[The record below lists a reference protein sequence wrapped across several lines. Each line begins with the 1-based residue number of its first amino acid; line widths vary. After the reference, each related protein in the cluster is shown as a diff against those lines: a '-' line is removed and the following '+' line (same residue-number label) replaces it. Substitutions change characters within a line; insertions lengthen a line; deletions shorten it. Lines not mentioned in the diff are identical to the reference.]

1 MDEKKRIARL
11 LDKPLTRRQQ
21 KFVMEIV
28 SNDGLITAREAA
40 IRAGYPVSSA
50 HARAHELMNP
60 NLCPHTA
67 REIQRYRDELD
78 EKYEVG
84 YKRHVRDLQVL
95 RDKCV
100 ENNAWSAAVMAE
112 RLRGM
117 AQGGIYVNK
126 SEVRTG
132 TIEAMSVE
140 DVEREL
146 EKIRQGF
153 EKSTINITPIEIL
166 EQGAESG
173 AEEQGSRSVE
183 DIEGGL
189 AEDEVP
195 QD

>member
-78 EKYEVG
+78 ERYEVG
-84 YKRHVRDLQVL
+84 YKRHIRDLQVL

-100 ENNAWSAAVMAE
+100 ENNAWSAAVQAE

-132 TIEAMSVE
+132 AIDAMSVE

-146 EKIRQGF
+146 ERIRQGY
-153 EKSTINITPIEIL
+153 EKSVIDITPTEIS
-166 EQGAESG
+166 EQGAANG
-173 AEEQGSRSVE
+173 DEQGSGIMESFE
-183 DIEGGL
+183 PGIE
-189 AEDEVP
+189 EDEDP
-195 QD
+195 EN

>member
-21 KFVMEIV
+21 KFVMELV

-60 NLCPHTA
+60 NICPNAA
-67 REIQRYRDELD
+67 REIERYRTELD

-100 ENNAWSAAVMAE
+100 ENKAWSAAVMAE

-132 TIEAMSVE
+132 AIDAMSVE

-146 EKIRQGF
+146 EKYRQGY
-153 EKSTINITPIEIL
+153 EKSVINITPEKEP
-166 EQGAESG
+166 EQSAESG
-173 AEEQGSRSVE
+173 AEEQGSGALE
-183 DIEGGL
+183 ALEGGPT
-189 AEDEVP
+189 EDEDP
-195 QD
+195 ED

>member
-21 KFVMEIV
+21 KFVMELV

-40 IRAGYPVSSA
+40 IRSGFAPGSS
-50 HARAHELMNP
+50 HSRAHEMMNP
-60 NLCPHTA
+60 NICPHVA
-67 REIQRYRDELD
+67 REIERYRAELD

-100 ENNAWSAAVMAE
+100 ENNAWSAAVQAE

-132 TIEAMSVE
+132 AIESLSREQVE
-140 DVEREL
+140 AEL

-153 EKSTINITPIEIL
+153 EKSVIDITPTEIE
-166 EQGAESG
+166 EQSAESG
-173 AEEQGSRSVE
+173 DEPGSGPLE
-183 DIEGGL
+183 DTEAGL
-189 AEDEVP
+189 TEDED
-195 QD
+195 QED

>member
-21 KFVMEIV
+21 RFVMEVV
-28 SNDGLITAREAA
+28 SHDGLQTARESAVK
-40 IRAGYPVSSA
+40 AGYPVSSA
-50 HARAHELMNP
+50 HARAHELQNP
-60 NLCPHTA
+60 NICPHVA
-67 REIQRYRDELD
+67 REIERYRDELD
-78 EKYEVG
+78 AKYEVG
-84 YKRHVRDLQVL
+84 YKRHVRDLQIL
-95 RDKCV
+95 RDQAV
-100 ENNAWSAAVMAE
+100 ANGAWSAAVMAE

-153 EKSTINITPIEIL
+153 ERSVIDITPTEVHERSTGVGDEVPGGRAL
-166 EQGAESG
+166 EAP
-173 AEEQGSRSVE
+173 
-183 DIEGGL
+183 EGGL
-189 AEDEVP
+189 AEDENET
-195 QD
+195 D

>member
-78 EKYEVG
+78 ERYEVG
-84 YKRHVRDLQVL
+84 YKRHIRDLQVL

-100 ENNAWSAAVMAE
+100 ENNAWSAAVQAE

-132 TIEAMSVE
+132 AIDAMSVE

-146 EKIRQGF
+146 ERIRQGY
-153 EKSTINITPIEIL
+153 EKSVIDITPTEIS
-166 EQGAESG
+166 EQGAENGDEPGSG
-173 AEEQGSRSVE
+173 IMESFEPGVE
-183 DIEGGL
+183 
-189 AEDEVP
+189 EDEDP
-195 QD
+195 ED

>member
-21 KFVMEIV
+21 KFVMELV

-40 IRAGYPVSSA
+40 IRSGFAPGSS
-50 HARAHELMNP
+50 HSRAHEMMNP
-60 NLCPHTA
+60 NICPHVA
-67 REIQRYRDELD
+67 REIERYRNELD

-84 YKRHVRDLQVL
+84 YKRHIRDLQVL

-100 ENNAWSAAVMAE
+100 ENSAWSAAVQAE

-132 TIEAMSVE
+132 AIESLSREQVE
-140 DVEREL
+140 AEL

-153 EKSTINITPIEIL
+153 EKSVIDITPTEIE
-166 EQGAESG
+166 EQSAESG
-173 AEEQGSRSVE
+173 DEPGSGPLE
-183 DIEGGL
+183 DTEAGL
-189 AEDEVP
+189 TEDED
-195 QD
+195 QED

>member
-21 KFVMEIV
+21 KFVMELV

-40 IRAGYPVSSA
+40 IRSGFAPGSS
-50 HARAHELMNP
+50 HSRAHEMMNP
-60 NLCPHTA
+60 NICPHVA
-67 REIQRYRDELD
+67 REIERYRTELD

-100 ENNAWSAAVMAE
+100 ENNAWSAAVQAE

-132 TIEAMSVE
+132 AIESLSREQVE
-140 DVEREL
+140 AEL

-153 EKSTINITPIEIL
+153 EESVIDITPTEIE
-166 EQGAESG
+166 EQSAESG
-173 AEEQGSRSVE
+173 DEPGSGSVE
-183 DIEGGL
+183 TLEAGL
-189 AEDEVP
+189 TEDEDAP
-195 QD
+195 D

>member
-40 IRAGYPVSSA
+40 IRSGYPVSSA
-50 HARAHELMNP
+50 HARAHELQNP
-60 NLCPHTA
+60 NICPHVA
-67 REIQRYRDELD
+67 KEIDRYRAELD
-78 EKYEVG
+78 LKYEVG

-95 RDKCV
+95 RQQCV
-100 ENNAWSAAVMAE
+100 ENGAWSAAVMAE

-126 SEVRTG
+126 SELRTG
-132 TIEAMSVE
+132 AIESLSREQVE
-140 DVEREL
+140 AEL

-153 EKSTINITPIEIL
+153 EKSTINITPIEI
-166 EQGAESG
+166 
-173 AEEQGSRSVE
+173 EEQGSESSFDE
-183 DIEGGL
+183 PGGGTLEALEAGL
-189 AEDEVP
+189 AEDENP

>member
-40 IRAGYPVSSA
+40 IRSGYPVSSA
-50 HARAHELMNP
+50 HARAHELQNP
-60 NLCPHTA
+60 NICPHVA
-67 REIQRYRDELD
+67 REIERYRNELD

-100 ENNAWSAAVMAE
+100 ENKAWSAAVMAE

-117 AQGGIYVNK
+117 AQGVIYVNK
-126 SEVRTG
+126 SELRTG
-132 TIEAMSVE
+132 AIESLSLEQVE
-140 DVEREL
+140 AEL
-146 EKIRQGF
+146 EKYRQGF
-153 EKSTINITPIEIL
+153 EKSTINITPIEIT
-166 EQGAESG
+166 EQSAESG
-173 AEEQGSRSVE
+173 AEEQGGGALE
-183 DIEGGL
+183 DIEAGF
-189 AEDEVP
+189 AEDEDP

>member
-21 KFVMEIV
+21 KFVMELV

-78 EKYEVG
+78 ERYEVG
-84 YKRHVRDLQVL
+84 YKRHIRDLQVL

-100 ENNAWSAAVMAE
+100 ENNAWSAAVQAE

-132 TIEAMSVE
+132 AIDAMSVE

-146 EKIRQGF
+146 ERIRQGY
-153 EKSTINITPIEIL
+153 EKSVIDITPTEIS
-166 EQGAESG
+166 EQGAANG
-173 AEEQGSRSVE
+173 DEQGSGIMESFE
-183 DIEGGL
+183 PGIE
-189 AEDEVP
+189 EDEDP
-195 QD
+195 EN

>member
-21 KFVMEIV
+21 KFVMELV

-40 IRAGYPVSSA
+40 IRSGFAPGSS
-50 HARAHELMNP
+50 HSRAHEMMNP
-60 NLCPHTA
+60 NICPHVA
-67 REIQRYRDELD
+67 REIERYRTELD

-100 ENNAWSAAVMAE
+100 ENNAWSAAVQAE

-132 TIEAMSVE
+132 AIESLSREQVE
-140 DVEREL
+140 AEL

-153 EKSTINITPIEIL
+153 EKSVIDITPTEIE
-166 EQGAESG
+166 EQSAESG
-173 AEEQGSRSVE
+173 DEPGSGPLE
-183 DIEGGL
+183 DTEAGL
-189 AEDEVP
+189 TEDED
-195 QD
+195 QED

>member
-40 IRAGYPVSSA
+40 IRSGYPVSSA
-50 HARAHELMNP
+50 HARAHELQNP
-60 NLCPHTA
+60 NICPHVA
-67 REIQRYRDELD
+67 REIERYRNELD

-100 ENNAWSAAVMAE
+100 ENKAWSAAVMAE

-126 SEVRTG
+126 SELRTG
-132 TIEAMSVE
+132 AIESLSLEQVE
-140 DVEREL
+140 AEL
-146 EKIRQGF
+146 EKYRQGF
-153 EKSTINITPIEIL
+153 EKSTINITPIEIT
-166 EQGAESG
+166 EQSAESG
-173 AEEQGSRSVE
+173 AEEQGSGSLE
-183 DIEGGL
+183 EIERGI
-189 AEDEVP
+189 AEDEDP

>member
-21 KFVMEIV
+21 KFVMEVV
-28 SNDGLITAREAA
+28 SNDGLQTARESAVK
-40 IRAGYPVSSA
+40 AGYPVSSA
-50 HARAHELMNP
+50 HARAHELQNP
-60 NLCPHTA
+60 NICPHVA
-67 REIQRYRDELD
+67 REIERYRAELD

-100 ENNAWSAAVMAE
+100 ENNAWSAAVQAE

-132 TIEAMSVE
+132 AIDAMSVE

-153 EKSTINITPIEIL
+153 EKSIVDITPIEIT
-166 EQGAESG
+166 EQSAESG
-173 AEEQGSRSVE
+173 AEEPGSGPLE
-183 DIEGGL
+183 DTEAGL
-189 AEDEVP
+189 TEDED
-195 QD
+195 QED

>member
-21 KFVMEIV
+21 KFVMEVV
-28 SNDGLITAREAA
+28 SNDGLQTARESAVK
-40 IRAGYPVSSA
+40 AGYPVSSA
-50 HARAHELMNP
+50 HARAHELQNP
-60 NLCPHTA
+60 NICPHVA
-67 REIQRYRDELD
+67 REIERYRAELD

-84 YKRHVRDLQVL
+84 YKRHIRDLQVL
-95 RDKCV
+95 RDRCV
-100 ENNAWSAAVMAE
+100 ENNAWSAAVQAE

-132 TIEAMSVE
+132 AIDAMSVE

-153 EKSTINITPIEIL
+153 EKSTINITPTEIE
-166 EQGAESG
+166 EQSAESG
-173 AEEQGSRSVE
+173 DEPGSGSVE
-183 DIEGGL
+183 ALEGGL
-189 AEDEVP
+189 EADEDAP
-195 QD
+195 D

>member
-1 MDEKKRIARL
+1 MDEEKRIARL

-21 KFVMEIV
+21 KFVMELV

-50 HARAHELMNP
+50 HARAHELQNP

-67 REIQRYRDELD
+67 REIERYRAELD

-100 ENNAWSAAVMAE
+100 ENKAWSAAVMAE

-117 AQGGIYVNK
+117 AQGGIYVAK

-132 TIEAMSVE
+132 SIDAMTPQQVTK
-140 DVEREL
+140 EL
-146 EKIRQGF
+146 KEYEQLY
-153 EKSTINITPIEIL
+153 EKSVINITPEKEP
-166 EQGAESG
+166 EQSAESG
-173 AEEQGSRSVE
+173 DEPGSGPLE
-183 DIEGGL
+183 TLEAGL
-189 AEDEVP
+189 TEDEDP
-195 QD
+195 ED

>member
-21 KFVMEIV
+21 KFVMELV

-40 IRAGYPVSSA
+40 IRSGFAPGSS
-50 HARAHELMNP
+50 HSRAHEMMNP
-60 NLCPHTA
+60 NICPHVA
-67 REIQRYRDELD
+67 REIERYRAELD

-100 ENNAWSAAVMAE
+100 ENNAWSAAVQAE

-132 TIEAMSVE
+132 AIESLSREQVE
-140 DVEREL
+140 AEL

-153 EKSTINITPIEIL
+153 EESVIDITPTEIE
-166 EQGAESG
+166 EQSSESG
-173 AEEQGSRSVE
+173 DEPGSGSVE
-183 DIEGGL
+183 TLEAGL
-189 AEDEVP
+189 TEDEDAP
-195 QD
+195 D

>member
-78 EKYEVG
+78 ERYEVG
-84 YKRHVRDLQVL
+84 YKRHIRDLQVL

-100 ENNAWSAAVMAE
+100 ENNAWSAAVQAE

-132 TIEAMSVE
+132 AIDAMSVE

-146 EKIRQGF
+146 ERIRQGY
-153 EKSTINITPIEIL
+153 EKSVINITPTEIS
-166 EQGAESG
+166 EQGAANG
-173 AEEQGSRSVE
+173 DEQGSGIMESFEPGVE
-183 DIEGGL
+183 
-189 AEDEVP
+189 EDEDP
-195 QD
+195 EN

>member
-40 IRAGYPVSSA
+40 IRSGYPVSSA
-50 HARAHELMNP
+50 HARAHELQNP
-60 NLCPHTA
+60 NICPHVA
-67 REIQRYRDELD
+67 KEIDRYRAELD
-78 EKYEVG
+78 LKYEVG

-95 RDKCV
+95 RQQCV
-100 ENNAWSAAVMAE
+100 ENGAWSAAVMAE

-132 TIEAMSVE
+132 TIDAMSVE

-146 EKIRQGF
+146 EKYRQGF
-153 EKSTINITPIEIL
+153 EKSIINITPNEIT
-166 EQGAESG
+166 EQSAESG
-173 AEEQGSRSVE
+173 PEEPGSGALE
-183 DIEGGL
+183 DIEAGF
-189 AEDEVP
+189 AEDEDP

>member
-21 KFVMEIV
+21 KFVMEVV
-28 SNDGLITAREAA
+28 SNDGLQTARESAVK
-40 IRAGYPVSSA
+40 AGYPVSSA
-50 HARAHELMNP
+50 HARAHELQNP
-60 NLCPHTA
+60 NICPHVA
-67 REIQRYRDELD
+67 REIERYRAELD

-100 ENNAWSAAVMAE
+100 ENNAWSAAVQAE

-132 TIEAMSVE
+132 AIESLSREQVE
-140 DVEREL
+140 AEL

-153 EKSTINITPIEIL
+153 EESVIDITPTEIE
-166 EQGAESG
+166 EQSAESG
-173 AEEQGSRSVE
+173 DEPGSGPLE
-183 DIEGGL
+183 DTEAGL
-189 AEDEVP
+189 TEDED
-195 QD
+195 QED

>member
-21 KFVMEIV
+21 KFVMELV

-60 NLCPHTA
+60 NICPNAA

-95 RDKCV
+95 RDKSV
-100 ENNAWSAAVMAE
+100 ENGAWSAAVMAE

-132 TIEAMSVE
+132 AIDAMSVE

-153 EKSTINITPIEIL
+153 EKSIVDITPEKEP
-166 EQGAESG
+166 EQSAASG
-173 AEEQGSRSVE
+173 DEQGSRPLE
-183 DIEGGL
+183 TLEAGL
-189 AEDEVP
+189 TEDEDP
-195 QD
+195 ED

>member
-21 KFVMEIV
+21 KFVMELV

-50 HARAHELMNP
+50 HARAYELMNP
-60 NLCPHTA
+60 SLSPHTA
-67 REIQRYRDELD
+67 LENERNRDELD

-84 YKRHVRDLQVL
+84 YNRHVRDLQVL

-100 ENNAWSAAVMAE
+100 KNNAWSAAVMAE

-132 TIEAMSVE
+132 SIEAMSVE
-140 DVEREL
+140 EVSREL

-166 EQGAESG
+166 EQGAASGDESG
-173 AEEQGSRSVE
+173 SGSVE
-183 DIEGGL
+183 ALEGGL
-189 AEDEVP
+189 TEDEDP
-195 QD
+195 PD

>member
-21 KFVMEIV
+21 KFVMELV

-50 HARAHELMNP
+50 HARAHELMNA

-67 REIQRYRDELD
+67 REIERYRNELD

-132 TIEAMSVE
+132 AIESLSREQVE
-140 DVEREL
+140 AEL

-153 EKSTINITPIEIL
+153 EESVIDITPTEIE
-166 EQGAESG
+166 EQSSESG
-173 AEEQGSRSVE
+173 DEPGSGSVE
-183 DIEGGL
+183 TLEAGL
-189 AEDEVP
+189 TEDEDAP
-195 QD
+195 D

>member
-78 EKYEVG
+78 ERYEVG
-84 YKRHVRDLQVL
+84 YKRHIRDLQVL

-100 ENNAWSAAVMAE
+100 ENNAWSAAVQAE

-132 TIEAMSVE
+132 AIDAMSVE

-146 EKIRQGF
+146 ERIRQGY
-153 EKSTINITPIEIL
+153 EKSVINITPTEIS
-166 EQGAESG
+166 EQGAANGDEPGIGIMESFEPG
-173 AEEQGSRSVE
+173 
-183 DIEGGL
+183 IE
-189 AEDEVP
+189 EDEDP
-195 QD
+195 EN

>member
-1 MDEKKRIARL
+1 MDEKKRVARL
-11 LDKPLTRRQQ
+11 LDKPLTRRQT

-40 IRAGYPVSSA
+40 VRAGYPVSSA
-50 HARAHELMNP
+50 HARAHEMMNP
-60 NLCPHTA
+60 NICPHVA
-67 REIQRYRDELD
+67 REIERYRTELD

-100 ENNAWSAAVMAE
+100 ENNAWSAAVQAE

-132 TIEAMSVE
+132 AIDAMSVE

-146 EKIRQGF
+146 EKYRQGY
-153 EKSTINITPIEIL
+153 EKSVINITPTEIS
-166 EQGAESG
+166 EQGAENGDEPGSG
-173 AEEQGSRSVE
+173 LMESFEPGVE
-183 DIEGGL
+183 
-189 AEDEVP
+189 EDEDP
-195 QD
+195 ED

>member
-21 KFVMEIV
+21 KFVMEVV
-28 SNDGLITAREAA
+28 SNDGLQTARESAVK
-40 IRAGYPVSSA
+40 AGYPVSSA
-50 HARAHELMNP
+50 HARAHEMMNP
-60 NLCPHTA
+60 NICPHVA
-67 REIQRYRDELD
+67 REIERYRAELD

-84 YKRHVRDLQVL
+84 YKRHIRDLQVL
-95 RDKCV
+95 RDRCV
-100 ENNAWSAAVMAE
+100 ENNAWSAAVQAE

-132 TIEAMSVE
+132 AIDAMSVE

-153 EKSTINITPIEIL
+153 EKSIVDITPEEEP
-166 EQGAESG
+166 EQSAASGDESG
-173 AEEQGSRSVE
+173 SGSVE
-183 DIEGGL
+183 ALEGGL
-189 AEDEVP
+189 TEDEDP
-195 QD
+195 ED

>member
-21 KFVMEIV
+21 KFVMELV

-40 IRAGYPVSSA
+40 IRSGFAPGSS
-50 HARAHELMNP
+50 HSRAHEMMNP
-60 NLCPHTA
+60 NICPHVA
-67 REIQRYRDELD
+67 REIERYRTELD

-100 ENNAWSAAVMAE
+100 ENNAWSAAVQAE

-132 TIEAMSVE
+132 AIESLSREQVE
-140 DVEREL
+140 AEL

-153 EKSTINITPIEIL
+153 EKSVIDITPTEIE
-166 EQGAESG
+166 EQSAESG
-173 AEEQGSRSVE
+173 DEPGSGPLE
-183 DIEGGL
+183 TLEAGL
-189 AEDEVP
+189 TEDEDP
-195 QD
+195 ED

>member
-21 KFVMEIV
+21 KFVMEVV
-28 SNDGLITAREAA
+28 SNDGLQTARESAVK
-40 IRAGYPVSSA
+40 AGYPVSSA
-50 HARAHELMNP
+50 HARAHELQNP
-60 NLCPHTA
+60 NICPHVA
-67 REIQRYRDELD
+67 REIERYRTELD

-84 YKRHVRDLQVL
+84 YKRHVRDLQIL

-132 TIEAMSVE
+132 SIEAMSVE
-140 DVEREL
+140 EVSREL

-173 AEEQGSRSVE
+173 ATEQGSGAMEAS
-183 DIEGGL
+183 EGGI

-195 QD
+195 PD

>member
-21 KFVMEIV
+21 KFVMEVV
-28 SNDGLITAREAA
+28 SNDGLQTARESAVK
-40 IRAGYPVSSA
+40 AGYPVSSA
-50 HARAHELMNP
+50 HARAHEMMNP
-60 NLCPHTA
+60 NICPHVA
-67 REIQRYRDELD
+67 REIERYRAELD

-84 YKRHVRDLQVL
+84 YKRHIRDLQVL

-100 ENNAWSAAVMAE
+100 ENSAWSAAVQAE

-132 TIEAMSVE
+132 AIDAMSVE

-153 EKSTINITPIEIL
+153 EKSIVDITPEEEP
-166 EQGAESG
+166 EQSAASGDESG
-173 AEEQGSRSVE
+173 IRSVE
-183 DIEGGL
+183 ASEGGL
-189 AEDEVP
+189 EADEDAP
-195 QD
+195 D